1 MQRMPRTAPCSP
13 SQDPRWRAVLARDSA
28 ADGQFV
34 YCVKTT
40 GIYCRPSCPARRAKP
55 ENICFYQSSAEA
67 EKAGFRACRRCQ
79 PDQIGRA
86 EAQAACVTK
95 ICRII
100 DAADGT
106 PSLDVL
112 SRAAGM
118 SRFHFH
124 RMFKSVTGVTPK
136 AYAQARRGA
145 RVRAELT
152 RLDANVTAAI
162 YNAGFNSSGRFYENA
177 NALLGMTPKDYRAG
191 GANKTIRFAISG
203 SSLGP
208 LLVACS
214 ELGVCAIF
222 FGDDADA
229 LAGELRDRFPRADL
243 IGGDKDFAE
252 VVAKVVAFV
261 EAPAIGLDLPLDIA
275 GTAFQQRVWQ
285 ALREI
290 PVGTTASYTD
300 IAQKIGAPKSVRAV
314 AQACAANNIAVA
326 IPCHRVIRNDGGLSG
341 YRGGIARKR
350 ALLEREGARAD
361 APTKAHDRKKLETA
375 QNQKKRQDKT

>member
-1 MQRMPRTAPCSP
+1 MQRTPPVVSP
-13 SQDPRWRAVLARDSA
+13 TTQDSRWRAILTRDPA

-55 ENICFYQSSAEA
+55 ENICFHQSSAEA
-67 EKAGFRACRRCQ
+67 ERAGFRACKRCQ

-86 EAQAACVTK
+86 EEQAARVTK

-100 DAADGT
+100 EAADVA
-106 PSLDVL
+106 PSLDSL
-112 SRAAGM
+112 ARAAGL

-136 AYAQARRGA
+136 AYAHARRAARFREELARSGA
-145 RVRAELT
+145 S
-152 RLDANVTAAI
+152 VTSAI
-162 YNAGFNSSGRFYENA
+162 YNAGFNSSGRFYENS

-191 GANKTIRFAISG
+191 GANKTIRFAISEC
-203 SSLGP
+203 SLGP
-208 LLVACS
+208 ILVACS
-214 ELGVCAIF
+214 ELGVCAIL
-222 FGDDADA
+222 FGDDRDA
-229 LAGELRDRFPRADL
+229 LAGELREQFPRADL
-243 IGGDKDFAE
+243 IGGDEDFAQI
-252 VVAKVVAFV
+252 VAKVIAFV
-261 EAPAIGLDLPLDIA
+261 ERPATGLDLPLDIA

-290 PVGTTASYTD
+290 PAGATASYTD
-300 IAQKIGAPKSVRAV
+300 VAQKIGAPKSVRAV
-314 AQACAANNIAVA
+314 AQACAANKIAVA

-350 ALLEREGARAD
+350 ALLEREGVGVD
-361 APTKAHDRKKLETA
+361 APVKAHDTEKLQTSRS
-375 QNQKKRQDKT
+375 QKKRQDKT